1 MDIIKIKMMKDL
13 RSMSDDYM
21 EQLTISN
28 PGIESNVDKDEYS
41 NWIKNRISIYIDETT
56 ISFSKDGDSKNSRPR
71 STNKCTARMWNGG
84 QGAKQCTHDKAKQCT
99 HDKTTDQYCEKH
111 KKMLNCEGVLRFG
124 DMRDARPS
132 HDLIKKKNNIT
143 ERLNWVNPDPLN
155 QLQGILDMQCKKVVY
170 CAPRLIVN

>member
-13 RSMSDDYM
+13 CSMSDDYM
-21 EQLTISN
+21 KQLTISN

-41 NWIKNRISIYIDETT
+41 NWIKNRISIYIDNKT
-56 ISFSKDGDSKNSRPR
+56 ISFSKDGSRNSRGQH
-71 STNKCTARMWNGG
+71 KCTARLWNRG
-84 QGAKQCTHDKAKQCT
+84 QGAKQCT

-111 KKMLNCEGVLRFG
+111 NKMLHCEGVLRFG
-124 DMRDARPS
+124 DMRDPRPS

>member
-1 MDIIKIKMMKDL
+1 MDIIKIKMMKDI

-41 NWIKNRISIYIDETT
+41 NWIKNRISIYIDKKTM
-56 ISFSKDGDSKNSRPR
+56 SFSKDTDSKD
-71 STNKCTARMWNGG
+71 KCTARLWNGG
-84 QGAKQCTHDKAKQCT
+84 QGAKQCT

-111 KKMLNCEGVLRFG
+111 NKMLNCEGVLRFG
-124 DMRDARPS
+124 DMRDPRPS